1 MNQAL
6 ADKLKTLPNSP
17 GVYFHKDAQGEVIY
31 VGKAAVLK
39 NRVRQYF
46 NNSPKDNKT
55 TKLVQNIAMTDWIE
69 TDSEIDALFLE
80 NEMIK
85 RYKPKFNILLR
96 DDKNNSYVRINFK
109 DDWPTVSLTRVPLD
123 DGADYIGPFYGSAPV
138 KKALRYLR
146 RSFPYLTKPSERN
159 SALLRQLHLIPTTD
173 SKSYHS
179 DLHRLAMYLKGGRVK
194 IQHQLDK
201 EMKQAAADLDFERAA
216 ELRNKLNSLNELRKQ
231 IIFGR
236 DEFMDISKDK
246 ALYGAQQLFQLPDI
260 PRRIEGYDIS
270 HQGGQDVVGS
280 MVVATNG
287 VADKQEYRKFK
298 IGRNRNDDFA
308 AMAEVMTRR
317 FAPRHLSWGMPD
329 LIVVDGGAPQI
340 NAVADQVL
348 DLPLVGMAKDNDE
361 IIVSKQGSHINT
373 AQIEQLAQ
381 RPQLGIIVTDVGNH
395 YSINLHAG
403 ARHTAGHSFTFS
415 GSTAVNAYTDLL
427 KLLQRLRDESHRFA
441 ITYHQSIK
449 RKRQTGSQ
457 LEEIVGVGPATRR
470 KLLRHFGSINRIAQ
484 ADINDIAAITG
495 LKMAQTIKNAL
506 KPGNKP

>member
-6 ADKLKTLPNSP
+6 SDKLKTLPNSP
-17 GVYFHKDAQGEVIY
+17 GVYFHKDKNGEVIY

-109 DDWPTVSLTRVPLD
+109 DEWPTVTLTRVPLD
-123 DGADYIGPFYGSAPV
+123 DGAEYIGPFYGSAPV

-146 RSFPYLTKPSERN
+146 RSFPYLTKSSERD
-159 SALLRQLHLIPTTD
+159 SALLRQLHLTPADD
-173 SKSYHS
+173 SKSYKA
-179 DLHRLAMYLKGGRVK
+179 DLHNLARYLRGERIK
-194 IQHQLDK
+194 IQRELEH
-201 EMKQAAADLDFERAA
+201 EMKVASHNLDFERAT
-216 ELRNKLNSLNELRKQ
+216 ELRNKLTSLNELRRQ

-246 ALYGAQQLFQLPDI
+246 ALFGAQQLFGLDNP

-280 MVVATNG
+280 MVVFTNG
-287 VADKQEYRKFK
+287 VADKREYRKFK
-298 IGRNRNDDFA
+298 ISHNKNDDFA

-317 FAPRHLSWGMPD
+317 FSPRHISWGMPD

-340 NAVADQVL
+340 NAVCDKVL
-348 DLPLVGMAKDNDE
+348 DLPIIGMAKDNDE
-361 IIVSKQGSHINT
+361 IIVSKTNSHVSLGK
-373 AQIEQLAQ
+373 IEELATSESHN
-381 RPQLGIIVTDVGNH
+381 IAIVDHGEF
-395 YSINLHAG
+395 YSINLHVG
-403 ARHTAGHSFTFS
+403 AQHSAGHSFTFL
-415 GSTAVNAYTDLL
+415 GSAEINPYTDLL

-441 ITYHQSIK
+441 ITYHQSLK
-449 RKRQTGSQ
+449 RKRQTSGE
-457 LEEIVGVGPATRR
+457 LDNIPGVGPITKR
-470 KLLRHFGSINRIAQ
+470 KLLRHFGSVTKIKT
-484 ADINDIAAITG
+484 ADENELAKVVGAKLAHVIHES
-495 LKMAQTIKNAL
+495 LVL
-506 KPGNKP
+506 

>member
-6 ADKLKTLPNSP
+6 RDKLKTLPNSP
-17 GVYFHKDAQGEVIY
+17 GVYFHKDANGEVIY

-109 DDWPTVSLTRVPLD
+109 DKWPTVTLTRVPLD
-123 DGADYIGPFYGSAPV
+123 DGAEYIGPFYGSAPV

-146 RSFPYLTKPSERN
+146 RTFPYLTKSSEHN
-159 SALLRQLHLIPTTD
+159 SALLKQLHLIPAGN
-173 SKSYHS
+173 SKDYKS
-179 DLHRLAMYLKGGRVK
+179 DLHTLARYLKGERVK
-194 IQHQLDK
+194 IQRELEK
-201 EMKQAAADLDFERAA
+201 EMNHAAKNLDFERAT
-216 ELRNKLNSLNELRKQ
+216 ELRNKLTSLNELRRQ

-246 ALYGAQQLFQLPDI
+246 ALHGAQQLFNLENI

-270 HQGGQDVVGS
+270 HQSGQNVVGS
-280 MVVATNG
+280 MVVVTNG
-287 VADKQEYRKFK
+287 VSDKREYRKFK
-298 IGRNRNDDFA
+298 ISRNKNNDFA

-317 FAPRHLSWGMPD
+317 FSGRHLSWGMPD

-340 NAVADQVL
+340 SAVANEVL
-348 DLPLVGMAKDNDE
+348 GLPLIGMAKDNDE
-361 IIVSKQGSHINT
+361 IIVSKNDSHIDTSKIAELSINPP
-373 AQIEQLAQ
+373 AGMA
-381 RPQLGIIVTDVGNH
+381 VTDYGD
-395 YSINLHAG
+395 YYAINLHAG
-403 ARHTAGHSFTFS
+403 ARHSAGHSFTFL
-415 GSTAVNAYTDLL
+415 GSTEINPYTDLL

-441 ITYHQSIK
+441 ITYHQSLK
-449 RKRQTGSQ
+449 QRQQTTSK
-457 LEEIVGVGPATRR
+457 LEDIPGVGPATRR
-470 KLLRHFGSINRIAQ
+470 KLLRHFGSIARIKVASEHELADVVGAKLAHDIKQ
-484 ADINDIAAITG
+484 AV
-495 LKMAQTIKNAL
+495 L
-506 KPGNKP
+506 

>member
-6 ADKLKTLPNSP
+6 RDKLKTLPNSP
-17 GVYFHKDAQGEVIY
+17 GVYFHKDAKGEVIY

-55 TKLVQNIAMTDWIE
+55 VKLVQNIAMTDWIE

-109 DDWPTVSLTRVPLD
+109 DEWPTVTLTRVPLD
-123 DGADYIGPFYGSAPV
+123 DGAEYIGPFYGSAPV

-146 RSFPYLTKPSERN
+146 RSFPYLTKSSEQG
-159 SALLRQLHLIPTTD
+159 SALLRQLHLVPTGS
-173 SKSYHS
+173 SKDYKA
-179 DLHRLAMYLKGGRVK
+179 DLHTLVRYLKGERVK
-194 IQHQLDK
+194 IQRELGK
-201 EMKQAAADLDFERAA
+201 EMKQAADDLDFERAT
-216 ELRNKLNSLNELRKQ
+216 ELRNKLSNLNELRRQ

-246 ALYGAQQLFQLPDI
+246 ALNGAQKLFNLDNI

-280 MVVATNG
+280 MVVITNG
-287 VADKQEYRKFK
+287 VSDKREYRKFK
-298 IGRNRNDDFA
+298 ISRNKNDDFA

-317 FAPRHLSWGMPD
+317 FSGRHLSWGMPD

-340 NAVADQVL
+340 NAVADCVL
-348 DLPLVGMAKDNDE
+348 NLPVIGMAKENDE
-361 IIVSKQGSHINT
+361 IIVSKSGSHIDT
-373 AQIEQLAQ
+373 AQIADLAAN
-381 RPQLGIIVTDVGNH
+381 PPAGMAVTDHGDC
-395 YSINLHAG
+395 YAINLHVG
-403 ARHTAGHSFTFS
+403 AQHSAGHSFSFL
-415 GSTAVNAYTDLL
+415 GSAEINPYTDLL

-441 ITYHQSIK
+441 ITYHQSLK
-449 RKRQTGSQ
+449 QRRQTSSK
-457 LEEIVGVGPATRR
+457 LEDIPGIGPATRR
-470 KLLRHFGSINRIAQ
+470 KLLRHFGSVARVKEASEQELASVVGPKLAQ
-484 ADINDIAAITG
+484 S
-495 LKMAQTIKNAL
+495 IKKAVL
-506 KPGNKP
+506 